1 MSRQRQTSSKNSV
14 YSDKELLTVDWTFG
28 CRVSE
33 RQETTKTMSEVIN
46 RCIKMTDD
54 IYTADIKSRIEELKG
69 DKAADH
75 LQMRN
80 CPARQR
86 SRRGD
91 PPPLKPRGSEVYG
104 HLQTWNL
111 SVRYFV
117 CSSFSTRQKH
127 NLRHT
132 WRVNDEIKRNVLWAW
147 RCFCHVTF
155 RISHS
160 RIFTILVFT
169 IQNQTCDSGHLVRGS
184 SLFSFLG
191 ESSPMTS

>member
-54 IYTADIKSRIEELKG
+54 IYTTDIKSRNEELKEIKLQIIYRWETVQR
-69 DKAADH
+69 DK
-75 LQMRN
+75 
-80 CPARQR
+80 
-86 SRRGD
+86 D
-91 PPPLKPRGSEVYG
+91 PLPLKPRRSEVYG
-104 HLQTWNL
+104 HLQTWNFP
-111 SVRYFV
+111 VRYFV
-117 CSSFSTRQKH
+117 CSSSSTRQKH
-127 NLRHT
+127 NPRHT